1 MPQGSILGRLLFL
14 IYINDLPC
22 LLCFSKARMFADATN
37 ITITAAC
44 FGDSE
49 NTVNNELESVDQWLI
64 ANKLS
69 LNIVKTEYLLV
80 CPNYKSAQL
89 ALPPQIK
96 LGDDPIKRVKVSKSL
111 GVHIDEHL
119 SWSITLITLRKR
131 FLLTSPA

>member
-1 MPQGSILGRLLFL
+1 
-14 IYINDLPC
+14 
-22 LLCFSKARMFADATN
+22 MFADATN

-49 NTVNNELESVDQWLI
+49 NTVNNELESVGQWLI
-64 ANKLS
+64 VNKLS

-131 FLLTSPA
+131 FLLASPA